1 MELRCVFWK
10 LGLAGEE
17 KKVSV
22 ANGAIRVLS
31 LSIVN
36 NKTEQQQRT
45 PGIRRKGN
53 PWIPCNPML
62 HSATV
67 LELQGFSLNSFWV
80 WREKKGGKEGG
91 WGRKKKKKRPL
102 H

>member
-1 MELRCVFWK
+1 MSPHINILLSSCFLVFLGGGGSPSLQLFPAGGMELRCDFWK

-36 NKTEQQQRT
+36 NKTEQQHRT
-45 PGIRRKGN
+45 LGIGRKGK
-53 PWIPCNPML
+53 P
-62 HSATV
+62 SD
-67 LELQGFSLNSFWV
+67 
-80 WREKKGGKEGG
+80 
-91 WGRKKKKKRPL
+91 PL
-102 H
+102 